1 MHELYHYCE
10 WCGNRIHDPDEEVP
24 IYILELPNDLLF
36 FCSDDCLWDFV
47 KDHTLEGWVNP
58 KGSVDRD

>member
-47 KDHTLEGWVNP
+47 KDHTLEG
-58 KGSVDRD
+58 